1 MVQDST
7 SHVEDT
13 SPAAAALTPRVC
25 YISSEE
31 ARSCADLLPSNRG
44 RSSVVHSLIEALDL
58 LDDEDLED
66 SDGDQSDHLSESES
80 TSRSALNRARAVA
93 PVLATRN
100 DLCRFHDKAYVRQLL
115 LNLLILHLN

>member
-1 MVQDST
+1 
-7 SHVEDT
+7 
-13 SPAAAALTPRVC
+13 
-25 YISSEE
+25 
-31 ARSCADLLPSNRG
+31 
-44 RSSVVHSLIEALDL
+44 VVHSLIEALDL